1 MQIISIGKYLLL
13 TALNR
18 TLTDGHGH
26 SLRYLEHGKNS
37 KEQKSQRAGCF
48 GMEASLAVTSLPPL
62 AETPEPSADGDCHTS
77 SGDTGSAVP
86 ACPAHPDT
94 CPAPPTRFKLGINL
108 RLPAESAPKPPYL
121 EFNVR
126 KQCRRDTSGFVSPLT
141 VLTVLLEGNIQLLP
155 AAPGEGG
162 FSSRVVLMLAGET
175 APIIRLPWE
184 KPELALS
191 ICCGGEVRAA
201 VGRVCVPGVG
211 RSSRHPL
218 PAPCSAGHLLCF
230 PPKHSEIQLQNP
242 LRLPT
247 LTPQTSPTAAGPPRQ
262 PRPRPAAGR
271 GDTGWDLGPWEPAV
285 SQDSPWPPS
294 SRVSPSHG
302 HLPPGC
308 HPLLLI
314 SAWVAQPPALREG
327 KVVSSQVLG
336 AAQDPAL
343 GCGMS

>member
-1 MQIISIGKYLLL
+1 MS
-13 TALNR
+13 
-18 TLTDGHGH
+18 
-26 SLRYLEHGKNS
+26 
-37 KEQKSQRAGCF
+37 
-48 GMEASLAVTSLPPL
+48 
-62 AETPEPSADGDCHTS
+62 
-77 SGDTGSAVP
+77 
-86 ACPAHPDT
+86 CPPDT

-191 ICCGGEVRAA
+191 ICYGGEGRAA
-201 VGRVCVPGVG
+201 VGRVRVPGVG

-247 LTPQTSPTAAGPPRQ
+247 LTPQTPPTAAGPPRQ

-271 GDTGWDLGPWEPAV
+271 RGTQAGAWGPGNRPLTRTA
-285 SQDSPWPPS
+285 
-294 SRVSPSHG
+294 RG

-308 HPLLLI
+308 HPAMATFLPDVTRSCSSLHGWHSPLP
-314 SAWVAQPPALREG
+314 SVRGRWSLPRCWEQPRTRLWDVE
-327 KVVSSQVLG
+327 
-336 AAQDPAL
+336 
-343 GCGMS
+343 